1 MSYEK
6 PKMLVTDD
14 LPTFVLRP
22 PAGRGARMFSVHPQ
36 EDGNILLRDRGRRRR
51 ARWPRLRL
59 ENQPR
64 SAQGYCREARWLWPS
79 RGRHRRRLYRRS
91 RLRGSDCRQERARRR
106 SPRRPLRRSRKE

>member
-36 EDGNILLRDRGRRRR
+36 EDGNILLMRCEDSDIHRQVLNCKL
-51 ARWPRLRL
+51 LRTQKL
-59 ENQPR
+59 ELPELT
-64 SAQGYCREARWLWPS
+64 SANKVGDLVCWKTLGGKRYEGFVEAWDSNVAVL
-79 RGRHRRRLYRRS
+79 LIAD
-91 RLRGSDCRQERARRR
+91 GSIKTVEV
-106 SPRRPLRRSRKE
+106 